1 MNLIFENSVAG
12 RKCVQMPACDVPEY
26 QLPASLTRQ
35 QAPHLPEMSETDQ
48 PPLYQTG
55 RADLWGEQRLLSP
68 GLLHHEIQSP
78 DQ

>member
-35 QAPHLPEMSETDQ
+35 QAPHLPEMSETDISRHYTK
-48 PPLYQTG
+48 L
-55 RADLWGEQRLLSP
+55 AERLLSP